1 MKGLTVGLHS
11 NGCNS
16 SGPIPE
22 SSAMKSITSDLE
34 EQVSLRLQL
43 EKKREAVSGA
53 PLASPPNAHSFRY
66 SVMKNDMHGEFH
78 AERGNA

>member
-22 SSAMKSITSDLE
+22 SSAMKSITSNLE

-43 EKKREAVSGA
+43 EKNEKR
-53 PLASPPNAHSFRY
+53 
-66 SVMKNDMHGEFH
+66 
-78 AERGNA
+78 